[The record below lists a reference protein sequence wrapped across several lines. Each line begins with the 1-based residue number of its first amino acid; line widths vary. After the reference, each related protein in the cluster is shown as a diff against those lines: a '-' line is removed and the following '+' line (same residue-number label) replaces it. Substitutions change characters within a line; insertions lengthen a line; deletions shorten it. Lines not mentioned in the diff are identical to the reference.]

1 MNKKCFFTLFLL
13 ISFQIKALVPYEATY
28 VLNATSDL
36 GSLKVGEANFKLQID
51 ENNKFIFSSNAFTDS
66 IWKSLYDYSRYEKSI
81 GFNYESGLAITLYD
95 LIEIEDSDI
104 SKNNK
109 IRIYPEKNY
118 AIFNNGEHW
127 KTITNNI
134 VDELSVYLAISE
146 DLQKNPGKTEFSYQV
161 IDEKG
166 IQLITFNYQ
175 DEESINIDN
184 MQIKS
189 MKFSSPE
196 LKIVLYVSKEYN
208 YIPLIID
215 RSISKNRFRLI
226 LKEFNILP

>member
-134 VDELSVYLAISE
+134 LDELSVYLAISE

-166 IQLITFNYQ
+166 IQLVNFNYQ

>member
-51 ENNKFIFSSNAFTDS
+51 ENNKFIFSSNSFTDS

-109 IRIYPEKNY
+109 IRIFPEKNY

-127 KTITNNI
+127 ETITNNI

-166 IQLITFNYQ
+166 IELVTFNYQ

-184 MQIKS
+184 MQIQS

-196 LKIVLYVSKEYN
+196 LKIVLHVSKEYN
-208 YIPLIID
+208 FIPLIID

>member
-109 IRIYPEKNY
+109 IRIFPEKNY

-127 KTITNNI
+127 ETITNNI

-166 IQLITFNYQ
+166 IELVTFNYQ

-184 MQIKS
+184 MQIQS

-196 LKIVLYVSKEYN
+196 LKIVLHVSKEYN
-208 YIPLIID
+208 FIPLIID

>member
-134 VDELSVYLAISE
+134 LDELSVYLAISE

-166 IQLITFNYQ
+166 IQLVTFNYQ

>member
-51 ENNKFIFSSNAFTDS
+51 ENNKFIFSSKAFTDS

-134 VDELSVYLAISE
+134 LDELSVYLAISE

-166 IQLITFNYQ
+166 IQLVTFNYQ

>member
-1 MNKKCFFTLFLL
+1 MNKKYFFLLFLL
-13 ISFQIKALVPYEATY
+13 FSLQIKALVPYEATY

-166 IQLITFNYQ
+166 IELVTFNYQ

-215 RSISKNRFRLI
+215 RRISKNRFRLI

>member
-1 MNKKCFFTLFLL
+1 M
-13 ISFQIKALVPYEATY
+13 
-28 VLNATSDL
+28 
-36 GSLKVGEANFKLQID
+36 
-51 ENNKFIFSSNAFTDS
+51 
-66 IWKSLYDYSRYEKSI
+66 
-81 GFNYESGLAITLYD
+81 
-95 LIEIEDSDI
+95 
-104 SKNNK
+104 
-109 IRIYPEKNY
+109 
-118 AIFNNGEHW
+118 
-127 KTITNNI
+127 
-134 VDELSVYLAISE
+134 YLAISE

-166 IQLITFNYQ
+166 IQLVTFNYQ

>member
-127 KTITNNI
+127 ETITNNI

-166 IQLITFNYQ
+166 IQLVTFNYQ

>member
-166 IQLITFNYQ
+166 IQLVTFNYQ

-196 LKIVLYVSKEYN
+196 LKIVIYVSKEYN

>member
-51 ENNKFIFSSNAFTDS
+51 ENNKFIFSSKAFTDS

-95 LIEIEDSDI
+95 LIEIEDSNI

-134 VDELSVYLAISE
+134 LDELSVYLAISE

-166 IQLITFNYQ
+166 IQLVTFNYQ

>member
-109 IRIYPEKNY
+109 IRIFPEKNY

-127 KTITNNI
+127 ETITNNI

-166 IQLITFNYQ
+166 IQLVTFNYQ

-196 LKIVLYVSKEYN
+196 LKIVLHVSKEYN

>member
-51 ENNKFIFSSNAFTDS
+51 ENNKFIFSSNSFTDS

-109 IRIYPEKNY
+109 IRIFPEKNY

-127 KTITNNI
+127 ETITNNI

-166 IQLITFNYQ
+166 IQLVTFNYQ

>member
-166 IQLITFNYQ
+166 IQLVTFNYQ

>member
-118 AIFNNGEHW
+118 AIFNNGDHW

-166 IQLITFNYQ
+166 IQLVNFNYQ

>member
-51 ENNKFIFSSNAFTDS
+51 ENNKFIFSSKAFTDS

-127 KTITNNI
+127 ETITNNI

-166 IQLITFNYQ
+166 IQLVTFNYQ

-184 MQIKS
+184 MQIQS

-196 LKIVLYVSKEYN
+196 LKIVLHVSKEYN
-208 YIPLIID
+208 FIPLIID

>member
-166 IQLITFNYQ
+166 IQLVTFNYQ

-196 LKIVLYVSKEYN
+196 LKIVLHVSKEYN
-208 YIPLIID
+208 FIPLIID

>member
-1 MNKKCFFTLFLL
+1 MNKKYFFTLFLL

-51 ENNKFIFSSNAFTDS
+51 ENNKFIFSSKAFTDS

-134 VDELSVYLAISE
+134 LDELSVYLAISE

-166 IQLITFNYQ
+166 IQLVTFNYQ

>member
-166 IQLITFNYQ
+166 IELVTFNYQ

-184 MQIKS
+184 MQIQS

-196 LKIVLYVSKEYN
+196 LKIVLHVSKEYN
-208 YIPLIID
+208 FIPLIID

>member
-118 AIFNNGEHW
+118 AIFNNGDHW

-146 DLQKNPGKTEFSYQV
+146 DLQKNPGKTDFSYKV

-166 IQLITFNYQ
+166 IQLVTFNYQ

-196 LKIVLYVSKEYN
+196 LKIILHVSKEYN

>member
-81 GFNYESGLAITLYD
+81 GLNYESGLAITLYD

-166 IQLITFNYQ
+166 IQLVNFNYQ

>member
-28 VLNATSDL
+28 VLSATSDL

-81 GFNYESGLAITLYD
+81 GFNYESGLATTLYD
-95 LIEIEDSDI
+95 IIEIEDSDI

-118 AIFNNGEHW
+118 AILNNGGHW

-166 IQLITFNYQ
+166 IQLVTFNYQ

-196 LKIVLYVSKEYN
+196 LKIILHVSKEYN

>member
-1 MNKKCFFTLFLL
+1 MNKKYFFLLFLL
-13 ISFQIKALVPYEATY
+13 FSLQIKALVPYEATY
-28 VLNATSDL
+28 VLNATTDL

-51 ENNKFIFSSNAFTDS
+51 ENNEFIFSSKAFTDS
-66 IWKSLYDYSRYEKSI
+66 IWKKLYDYSRYEKSI
-81 GFNYESGLAITLYD
+81 GSNSESGLAITLYD

-118 AIFNNGEHW
+118 AIFNNGDHW
-127 KTITNNI
+127 EIISNNV

-146 DLQKNPGKTEFSYQV
+146 DLQKNSGKTELSYQV

-166 IQLITFNYQ
+166 IQLVTFTYQ
-175 DEESINIDN
+175 GEESINIDN
-184 MQIKS
+184 TPIES
-189 MKFSSPE
+189 MKFVSLE
-196 LKIVLYVSKEYN
+196 LKIVLHVSKEYN

-226 LKEFNILP
+226 LKEFNVLP

>member
-1 MNKKCFFTLFLL
+1 MNKKYFFILFLL
-13 ISFQIKALVPYEATY
+13 ISFQIKALIPYEATY

-36 GSLKVGEANFKLQID
+36 GSLKVGVANFKLQID
-51 ENNKFIFSSNAFTDS
+51 DDNKFLFSSKAFTDS
-66 IWKSLYDYSRYEKSI
+66 IWKQLYDYSRYEKSI
-81 GFNYESGLAITLYD
+81 GFNSEGGLATTFYD
-95 LIEIEDSDI
+95 LIEIEDGDI

-118 AIFNNGEHW
+118 AIFNNGDHW
-127 KTITNNI
+127 EIISNNI
-134 VDELSVYLAISE
+134 VDELSVYLAISK

-166 IQLITFNYQ
+166 IQLVTFTFQ
-175 DEESINIDN
+175 GEESINIDN

-196 LKIVLYVSKEYN
+196 LKIVLHVSKEYN
-208 YIPLIID
+208 FIPLIID

>member
-51 ENNKFIFSSNAFTDS
+51 ENNKFIFSSNSFTDS

-109 IRIYPEKNY
+109 IRIFPEKNY

-127 KTITNNI
+127 ETITNNI

-166 IQLITFNYQ
+166 IQLVTFNYQ

-184 MQIKS
+184 MQIQS

-196 LKIVLYVSKEYN
+196 LKIVLHVSKEYN
-208 YIPLIID
+208 FIPLIID